1 MKTILVVSKNSNST
15 LKKQDST
22 SRVESEP
29 DSPSARSASAAEKE
43 TQLKNS
49 DDSSKFKITKPK
61 KKSLITIQKKPMQ
74 IQILK
79 KSIAEALALCKP
91 VKIVLKRLKDTASM
105 GLSKT
110 KNSHNLNSKSNKN
123 AVKAKRNKISKLSR
137 TSNIEATLTSAL
149 ESTKAFIK
157 EVSTFPITPLT
168 TTNISYVSN
177 KNISPIY
184 NDKGLNENDHMFTTS
199 FPILNNYN
207 QAIVPVTLSNIPE
220 IGHNGTEAI
229 GNAAP
234 DSFGNVAFTSP
245 IKGDETEYR
254 CPICNIKHATA
265 EKTLDHATRIHF
277 RRDLSH
283 KYRNLYNNKILECP
297 ICQFESNDH
306 LSNLYHIGLVHNKI
320 YDFMSPGN

>member
-29 DSPSARSASAAEKE
+29 DSPSARSASAAEIE
-43 TQLKNS
+43 TQIKNL

-91 VKIVLKRLKDTASM
+91 VKIVLKRLEDSASM

-110 KNSHNLNSKSNKN
+110 KNSYNLNSKSNKN

-177 KNISPIY
+177 NNISPIY
-184 NDKGLNENDHMFTTS
+184 NENDHMFTTS

-306 LSNLYHIGLVHNKI
+306 LSNLYHLGLVHSKI